1 MVRATGSDHELPDT
15 LLVQRSPRGLACE
28 PFVDMIVAGYNHVRM
43 RSVQG
48 VPQRLHHGVA
58 AAVPELKRGLW
69 KYASVHRVELVAKS
83 FLSQVIIGEVGSQPP
98 RTYAHIEFSAMI
110 CQAPRL

>member
-48 VPQRLHHGVA
+48 VPQGLTTGLPRLY
-58 AAVPELKRGLW
+58 PELKRL
-69 KYASVHRVELVAKS
+69 VEVCRRQRVELVAKS

-98 RTYAHIEFSAMI
+98 RTYAHIEF
-110 CQAPRL
+110 RR